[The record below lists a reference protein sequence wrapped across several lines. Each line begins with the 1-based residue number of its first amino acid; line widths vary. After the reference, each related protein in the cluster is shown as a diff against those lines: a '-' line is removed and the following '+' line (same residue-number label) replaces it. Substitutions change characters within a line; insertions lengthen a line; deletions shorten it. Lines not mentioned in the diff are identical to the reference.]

1 MEKKKA
7 AEAAQK
13 SRNTANDTSASWLRA
28 SVIQALRT
36 GPKTTVELR
45 EQWGVMSP
53 APRILELREIGHI
66 IVKVPV
72 TAFTADGIKHTGVA
86 RYTLLHEVRPGSLGN
101 LCERSAAND
110 GDVAKGTV

>member
-13 SRNTANDTSASWLRA
+13 SVNATNNTSASWGRA
-28 SVIQALRT
+28 SIIQALRI

-66 IVKVPV
+66 IVTVPV
-72 TAFTADGIKHTGVA
+72 SAFTADGVKHKGVA

-101 LCERSAAND
+101 LSDRSAAND
-110 GDVAKGTV
+110 DDVSEGTA